1 MLHLISPDYFRVMSI
16 PLMRGRSFSASD
28 TAAGSKVAIV
38 NEAFLKR
45 FYPKSDPVGR
55 HIRTFKSEEGVPEL
69 RQIIGMVG
77 NVKEHL
83 GGSDNVL
90 QMYVPFVQDPTEAM
104 TLVLRTNSDP
114 ASLASAVRGAIWAVD
129 KGPPIGSVKTMTHVI
144 DEAGAG
150 DRFMGEILGVFTGLA
165 LLLAGIGIYG
175 VVAYL
180 VAQRTHEIGLRMA
193 LGARKQDVLWL
204 IVRRGAILS
213 GIGIMTGYLL
223 SFPIPRILLSAYGEA
238 DTSIRNSLVL
248 VIAPVLVTVVALLA
262 SYLPARRATKIDPMV
277 ALRCE

>member
-1 MLHLISPDYFRVMSI
+1 
-16 PLMRGRSFSASD
+16 
-28 TAAGSKVAIV
+28 
-38 NEAFLKR
+38 
-45 FYPKSDPVGR
+45 
-55 HIRTFKSEEGVPEL
+55 
-69 RQIIGMVG
+69 
-77 NVKEHL
+77 
-83 GGSDNVL
+83 
-90 QMYVPFVQDPTEAM
+90 M

-129 KGPPIGSVKTMTHVI
+129 KGQPIGSVKTMTHVI